1 MEFNPTDVVRRR
13 ADGSLDLSVY
23 LQRGRQARSHG
34 WCAAIAALWGLL
46 GRRLGW
52 AGV

>member
-1 MEFNPTDVVRRR
+1 MKHNPTDVIRRR
-13 ADGSLDLSVY
+13 ADGSLDMPFY
-23 LQRGRQARSHG
+23 LARGRQARSHA
-34 WCAAIAALWGLL
+34 WCAAIANLFGFL